1 METVAAAGL
10 FLVGLL
16 VMIRGGGLF
25 VEASVDLAET
35 WGVPRFLV
43 GATVV
48 SLATTLPEITVSALG
63 VLQGKA
69 DLAVGNAVGSVTA
82 NLGLILG
89 LCVLVSPPAV
99 RRGTFAPRALALV
112 LAAALLGL
120 VSQGGV
126 LTWPAGLPLLV
137 LFALFVR
144 GSIREAR
151 SSVLE
156 APLETCR
163 SRVGTA
169 RIAPRFLLGLG
180 GILLGS
186 QLLIRQGTVL
196 AALLG
201 VSEGVVGVTLVA
213 VGTSLPELVTAVSAL
228 VRRETALSVGNLV
241 GANLID
247 LSLILPLCAILSP
260 SGVPISGRTLGLDLP
275 VCLGLCVLAAVP
287 PLLERRYRRW
297 QGALLLGLYGAYLA
311 VLAGK

>member
-99 RRGTFAPRALALV
+99 RRGTFAPRALAMV

>member
-16 VMIRGGGLF
+16 VMIRGGGLV

-99 RRGTFAPRALALV
+99 RRGTFAPRALAMV

-126 LTWPAGLPLLV
+126 LTWPAGLPLLL

-186 QLLIRQGTVL
+186 QLLIRQGTAL

-311 VLAGK
+311 VLAGN

>member
-99 RRGTFAPRALALV
+99 RRGTFAPRALAMV

-186 QLLIRQGTVL
+186 QLLIRQGTAL

-201 VSEGVVGVTLVA
+201 VSEGVVGATLVA

>member
-1 METVAAAGL
+1 MEAVAAAGL
-10 FLVGLL
+10 FLVGLVL
-16 VMIRGGGLF
+16 MIRGGGLF
-25 VEASVDLAET
+25 VEASVDLAEA

-99 RRGTFAPRALALV
+99 RRGTFAPRALAMV

-120 VSQGGV
+120 VSRGGV

-151 SSVLE
+151 ASVLE
-156 APLETCR
+156 APWR
-163 SRVGTA
+163 PAGA
-169 RIAPRFLLGLG
+169 GWAPPASP
-180 GILLGS
+180 LGS
-186 QLLIRQGTVL
+186 CWAWGGSCWGPSFSSAR
-196 AALLG
+196 ARP
-201 VSEGVVGVTLVA
+201 
-213 VGTSLPELVTAVSAL
+213 LP
-228 VRRETALSVGNLV
+228 
-241 GANLID
+241 
-247 LSLILPLCAILSP
+247 P
-260 SGVPISGRTLGLDLP
+260 
-275 VCLGLCVLAAVP
+275 
-287 PLLERRYRRW
+287 
-297 QGALLLGLYGAYLA
+297 
-311 VLAGK
+311 

>member
-1 METVAAAGL
+1 MEAVAAAGL
-10 FLVGLL
+10 FLVGLVL
-16 VMIRGGGLF
+16 MIRGGGLF
-25 VEASVDLAET
+25 VEASVDLAEA

-99 RRGTFAPRALALV
+99 RRGTFAPRALAMV

-120 VSQGGV
+120 VSRGGV
-126 LTWPAGLPLLV
+126 LTWLAGLPLLV

-186 QLLIRQGTVL
+186 QLLIRQGTAL
-196 AALLG
+196 AALMG

-247 LSLILPLCAILSP
+247 LSLILPLCAILAP

-275 VCLGLCVLAAVP
+275 VCLGLCVLATVP
-287 PLLERRYRRW
+287 PLLEGRYRRW

>member
-99 RRGTFAPRALALV
+99 RRGTFAPRALAMV

-120 VSQGGV
+120 MSQGGV
-126 LTWPAGLPLLV
+126 LTWPAGLPLLL

-186 QLLIRQGTVL
+186 QLLIRQGTAL

-275 VCLGLCVLAAVP
+275 VCLGLCVLATVP
-287 PLLERRYRRW
+287 PLLEGRYRRW

>member
-99 RRGTFAPRALALV
+99 RRGTFAPRALAMV

-126 LTWPAGLPLLV
+126 LTWPAGLPLLL

-169 RIAPRFLLGLG
+169 RIAPRFLLGLV

-186 QLLIRQGTVL
+186 QLLIRQGTAL

-247 LSLILPLCAILSP
+247 LSLSLPLCAILSP

-275 VCLGLCVLAAVP
+275 VCLVLCVLAAVP

>member
-1 METVAAAGL
+1 M
-10 FLVGLL
+10 
-16 VMIRGGGLF
+16 
-25 VEASVDLAET
+25 
-35 WGVPRFLV
+35 
-43 GATVV
+43 
-48 SLATTLPEITVSALG
+48 
-63 VLQGKA
+63 
-69 DLAVGNAVGSVTA
+69 
-82 NLGLILG
+82 
-89 LCVLVSPPAV
+89 
-99 RRGTFAPRALALV
+99 
-112 LAAALLGL
+112 
-120 VSQGGV
+120 
-126 LTWPAGLPLLV
+126 
-137 LFALFVR
+137 
-144 GSIREAR
+144 
-151 SSVLE
+151 LE

-186 QLLIRQGTVL
+186 QLLIRQGTAL

>member
-99 RRGTFAPRALALV
+99 RRGTFAPRALAMV

-120 VSQGGV
+120 ASQGGV

-169 RIAPRFLLGLG
+169 RIAPRFLLGFG

-186 QLLIRQGTVL
+186 QLLIRQGTAL

>member
-99 RRGTFAPRALALV
+99 RRGTFAPRALAMV

-186 QLLIRQGTVL
+186 QLLIRQGTAL

>member
-99 RRGTFAPRALALV
+99 RRGTFAPRALAMV

-126 LTWPAGLPLLV
+126 LTWPAGLPLLL

-186 QLLIRQGTVL
+186 QLLIRQGTAL

-275 VCLGLCVLAAVP
+275 VCLGLCVLATVP

>member
-99 RRGTFAPRALALV
+99 RRGTFAPRALAMV

-126 LTWPAGLPLLV
+126 LTWPAGLPLLL

-180 GILLGS
+180 WILLGS
-186 QLLIRQGTVL
+186 QLLIRQGTAL

-275 VCLGLCVLAAVP
+275 VCLVLCVLAAVP

>member
-48 SLATTLPEITVSALG
+48 SLASTLPESTVSALG

-99 RRGTFAPRALALV
+99 RRGTFAPRALAMV

-126 LTWPAGLPLLV
+126 LTWPAGLPLLL

-186 QLLIRQGTVL
+186 QLLIRQGTAL

-275 VCLGLCVLAAVP
+275 VCLGLCVLATVP
-287 PLLERRYRRW
+287 PLLEGRYRRW

>member
-1 METVAAAGL
+1 M
-10 FLVGLL
+10 
-16 VMIRGGGLF
+16 
-25 VEASVDLAET
+25 
-35 WGVPRFLV
+35 
-43 GATVV
+43 
-48 SLATTLPEITVSALG
+48 
-63 VLQGKA
+63 
-69 DLAVGNAVGSVTA
+69 
-82 NLGLILG
+82 
-89 LCVLVSPPAV
+89 
-99 RRGTFAPRALALV
+99 V

-186 QLLIRQGTVL
+186 QLLIRQGTAL

>member
-99 RRGTFAPRALALV
+99 RRGTFAPRALAMV

-156 APLETCR
+156 APL
-163 SRVGTA
+163 
-169 RIAPRFLLGLG
+169 
-180 GILLGS
+180 
-186 QLLIRQGTVL
+186 
-196 AALLG
+196 
-201 VSEGVVGVTLVA
+201 
-213 VGTSLPELVTAVSAL
+213 
-228 VRRETALSVGNLV
+228 
-241 GANLID
+241 
-247 LSLILPLCAILSP
+247 LSLIHI
-260 SGVPISGRTLGLDLP
+260 
-275 VCLGLCVLAAVP
+275 
-287 PLLERRYRRW
+287 
-297 QGALLLGLYGAYLA
+297 
-311 VLAGK
+311 